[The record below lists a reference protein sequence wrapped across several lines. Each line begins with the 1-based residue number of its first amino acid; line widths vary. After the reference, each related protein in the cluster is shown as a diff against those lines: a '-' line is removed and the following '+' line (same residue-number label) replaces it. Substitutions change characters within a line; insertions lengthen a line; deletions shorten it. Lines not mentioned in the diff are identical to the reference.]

1 MSFFNSMN
9 ISASGLTAQR
19 LRMDVISSNI
29 ANINTTRTGDGG
41 PFRRRTVLMQE
52 QRGALNS
59 PFSMHLDNFMSRPV
73 QGYGVRVTNVLPD
86 MSEGPRMFEP
96 SHPDADE
103 DGYVQM
109 PNVNVVTEM
118 VNMIAASRSYEAN
131 ITAISTTRAM
141 LQSTLGIGAR

>member
-1 MSFFNSMN
+1 MSFFNSIN
-9 ISASGLTAQR
+9 VSASGLTAQR
-19 LRMDVISSNI
+19 LRMDIISSNI

-52 QRGALNS
+52 QRGGIVS
-59 PFSMHLDNFMSRPV
+59 PFSTQLDNFMTRQV
-73 QGYGVRVTNVLPD
+73 QGDGVRVTAVLPD

-96 SHPDADE
+96 GHPDADE

-131 ITAISTTRAM
+131 ITAINTTRSM
-141 LQSTLGIGAR
+141 LQSTLQIGGR